1 MLRSAAQLVVIFKHS
16 YCVGHKVINRTRPAH
31 YIDQDSSLIVFNE
44 CLFLMSP
51 SVKQLLKFVFRSS
64 VTTFKFF

>member
-16 YCVGHKVINRTRPAH
+16 YCVGHQVINRTGPAH
-31 YIDQDSSLIVFNE
+31 DIDQDSSLIVFNE
-44 CLFLMSP
+44 CLFLMCP